1 MINKLVPA
9 SLRKLL
15 TALAP
20 TIVRIREES
29 ATNYL
34 ALCRN
39 NRRRQQVIA
48 GLVCCA
54 GLTFFMTLS
63 RMQSATT
70 SLGLTTP
77 VLIATSSIEQGDIIT
92 AQLFSLRTYPRAAVA
107 PTALH
112 DLQFGLVA
120 QQSISIGELLT
131 TTNTGTSTSK
141 QLQLPVG
148 FRSVAVVPP
157 AALSPMQ
164 VGDHVDIIANG
175 VVLAAD
181 ALVLSLMENTT
192 GEVTG
197 VIVTRVIVTGVI
209 VAVQAELSAAVASA
223 AAIGD
228 ATLVVSS

>member
-54 GLTFFMTLS
+54 ALMFFITLS
-63 RMQSATT
+63 RMQSATR
-70 SLGLTTP
+70 SLGATIVVLVASHNIGPGDLITP
-77 VLIATSSIEQGDIIT
+77 
-92 AQLFSLRTYPRAAVA
+92 QLFSPHTLPRSAVA

-112 DLQFGLVA
+112 DVQIGLVA
-120 QQSISIGELLT
+120 QQPISIGELLT

-157 AALSPMQ
+157 AALPPMQ

-175 VVLAAD
+175 VVLAAN

-192 GEVTG
+192 GAVIGEV
-197 VIVTRVIVTGVI
+197 VGVI
-209 VAVQAELSAAVASA
+209 VAVPAELSAAVASA

-228 ATLVVSS
+228 ATLAVSS

>member
-1 MINKLVPA
+1 MNNKLVPA
-9 SLRKLL
+9 SLHKLL
-15 TALAP
+15 GAIAP
-20 TIVRIREES
+20 VIVRIREMS
-29 ATNYL
+29 AANYL

-39 NRRRQQVIA
+39 NRRQHQVIA

-54 GLTFFMTLS
+54 ALTFFITLS
-63 RMQSATT
+63 RMQSATA

-92 AQLFSLRTYPRAAVA
+92 AQLFSLRMLPRAAVA

-112 DLQFGLVA
+112 NLQNGLVA
-120 QQSISIGELLT
+120 QQPISIGELLT
-131 TTNTGTSTSK
+131 TTNTGMTAST
-141 QLQLPVG
+141 QLQLPIG
-148 FRSVAVVPP
+148 LRSVAIVPP
-157 AALSPMQ
+157 AALPPMR

-181 ALVLSLMENTT
+181 ALVLSLMENTPGT
-192 GEVTG
+192 VTG
-197 VIVTRVIVTGVI
+197 VIVTGVI
-209 VAVQAELSAAVASA
+209 VIGVIVAVPADLSAAVASA

>member
-1 MINKLVPA
+1 MNNKLVPA
-9 SLRKLL
+9 SLHKLL
-15 TALAP
+15 GAVAP
-20 TIVRIREES
+20 VIVRIREIS
-29 ATNYL
+29 AANYL

-39 NRRRQQVIA
+39 NRRQHQVIA

-54 GLTFFMTLS
+54 ALTFFITLS
-63 RMQSATT
+63 RMQSATA

-77 VLIATSSIEQGDIIT
+77 VLIASSNIEPGDIIT
-92 AQLFSLRTYPRAAVA
+92 TQLFSLRTLPRSAVA

-112 DLQFGLVA
+112 DLQTGLVA

-141 QLQLPVG
+141 QLQLPIG
-148 FRSVAVVPP
+148 FRSVAIVPP
-157 AALSPMQ
+157 AALPPMQ

-175 VVLAAD
+175 IVLAAD
-181 ALVLSLMENTT
+181 ALVLSLIENTP
-192 GEVTG
+192 
-197 VIVTRVIVTGVI
+197 GVI
-209 VAVQAELSAAVASA
+209 VAVPADLSAAVASA

>member
-1 MINKLVPA
+1 MNNKLVPA
-9 SLRKLL
+9 SLHKLL
-15 TALAP
+15 GAIAP
-20 TIVRIREES
+20 VIVRIREIG
-29 ATNYL
+29 AANYL

-39 NRRRQQVIA
+39 NRRQHQVTA

-54 GLTFFMTLS
+54 ALTFFITLS
-63 RMQSATT
+63 RMQSATA

-77 VLIATSSIEQGDIIT
+77 VLIASSNIEPGDMIT
-92 AQLFSLRTYPRAAVA
+92 TQMFSLRSLPRSAVA

-112 DLQFGLVA
+112 DLQTGLVA

-141 QLQLPVG
+141 ELQLPIG
-148 FRSVAVVPP
+148 FRSVAIVPP
-157 AALSPMQ
+157 AALPPME

-181 ALVLSLMENTT
+181 ALVLSLIENTP
-192 GEVTG
+192 
-197 VIVTRVIVTGVI
+197 GVI
-209 VAVQAELSAAVASA
+209 VAVPADLSAAVASA

>member
-1 MINKLVPA
+1 MNNKLVPA
-9 SLRKLL
+9 SLHKLVV
-15 TALAP
+15 AIAP
-20 TIVRIREES
+20 VITRFREMS
-29 ATNYL
+29 AANYL

-54 GLTFFMTLS
+54 GLTFFVTLS
-63 RMQSATT
+63 RMQSATA

-77 VLIATSSIEQGDIIT
+77 VLIATISIEPGDTIST
-92 AQLFSLRTYPRAAVA
+92 QLFSLRTLPRSAVS

-131 TTNTGTSTSK
+131 TTNTGMTAST
-141 QLQLPVG
+141 QLQLPIG
-148 FRSVAVVPP
+148 LRSVAIVPP
-157 AALSPMQ
+157 AALPPMQ

-181 ALVLSLMENTT
+181 ALVLSLMENKT
-192 GEVTG
+192 GTVTG
-197 VIVTRVIVTGVI
+197 AVIGVI
-209 VAVQAELSAAVASA
+209 VAVPAELSAAVASA

>member
-1 MINKLVPA
+1 M
-9 SLRKLL
+9 
-15 TALAP
+15 
-20 TIVRIREES
+20 S
-29 ATNYL
+29 AANYL

-48 GLVCCA
+48 GLMCCA

-77 VLIATSSIEQGDIIT
+77 VLIATRSIEQGDIIT
-92 AQLFSLRTYPRAAVA
+92 AQLFSLRTLPRAAVA

-112 DLQFGLVA
+112 DLPTGLVA

-141 QLQLPVG
+141 QLQLPTG

-157 AALSPMQ
+157 SALPPMQ

-181 ALVLSLMENTT
+181 ALVLSLIENTT
-192 GEVTG
+192 GAVTG
-197 VIVTRVIVTGVI
+197 VITGVI
-209 VAVQAELSAAVASA
+209 VAVPAEFSAAVASA

>member
-9 SLRKLL
+9 SLHKLVI
-15 TALAP
+15 AIAP
-20 TIVRIREES
+20 VIVRIREMS
-29 ATNYL
+29 AANYL

-77 VLIATSSIEQGDIIT
+77 VLIATRSIKQGDIIT
-92 AQLFSLRTYPRAAVA
+92 AQLFSLRTLPRAAVA

-112 DLQFGLVA
+112 DVQTGLVA

-141 QLQLPVG
+141 QLQLPTG
-148 FRSVAVVPP
+148 FRSVAIVPP
-157 AALSPMQ
+157 AALPPMQ

-192 GEVTG
+192 G
-197 VIVTRVIVTGVI
+197 VITGVI

>member
-1 MINKLVPA
+1 MTSKRIPA
-9 SLRKLL
+9 SLSKLRTSL
-15 TALAP
+15 SPVIA
-20 TIVRIREES
+20 RIRDWC

-48 GLVCCA
+48 GLMCCA
-54 GLTFFMTLS
+54 ALTFFVTMS
-63 RMQSATT
+63 RMQSATS
-70 SLGLTTP
+70 SLGETTS
-77 VLIATSSIEQGDIIT
+77 VLIATSDIKPGDLIT
-92 AQLFSLRTYPRAAVA
+92 PQLFSPQTLPRSAVA

-112 DLQFGLVA
+112 DVQIGLVA

-148 FRSVAVVPP
+148 FRSVAIMPP
-157 AALSPMQ
+157 AALPPMQ

-181 ALVLSLMENTT
+181 ALVLSLIENTT
-192 GEVTG
+192 G
-197 VIVTRVIVTGVI
+197 VITGVI
-209 VAVQAELSAAVASA
+209 VAVPAELSAAVASA

>member
-54 GLTFFMTLS
+54 ALMFFITLS

-77 VLIATSSIEQGDIIT
+77 VLIATRSIEQGDIIT
-92 AQLFSLRTYPRAAVA
+92 AQLFSLRTLPRSAVA

-141 QLQLPVG
+141 QLQLPTG
-148 FRSVAVVPP
+148 FRSVAIVPP
-157 AALSPMQ
+157 AALPPMQ

-197 VIVTRVIVTGVI
+197 VIVTGVI

>member
-1 MINKLVPA
+1 MNNKLVPA
-9 SLRKLL
+9 SLHKLVV
-15 TALAP
+15 AIAP
-20 TIVRIREES
+20 VIVRLREMG

-39 NRRRQQVIA
+39 NRRQHQVIA

-54 GLTFFMTLS
+54 ALTFFITLS
-63 RMQSATT
+63 RMQSATA

-77 VLIATSSIEQGDIIT
+77 VLIATSSIEPGDIIT
-92 AQLFSLRTYPRAAVA
+92 SQLFSPRALPRSAVA

-112 DLQFGLVA
+112 DLQTGLVA

-141 QLQLPVG
+141 QLQLPIG
-148 FRSVAVVPP
+148 FRSVAIVPP
-157 AALSPMQ
+157 AALPPMQ

-175 VVLAAD
+175 MVLAAD
-181 ALVLSLMENTT
+181 ALVLSLMENRT
-192 GEVTG
+192 GTVAG
-197 VIVTRVIVTGVI
+197 AVIGVI
-209 VAVQAELSAAVASA
+209 VAVPAELSAAVASA

-228 ATLVVSS
+228 ATMVVSS

>member
-1 MINKLVPA
+1 MTSKRIPA
-9 SLRKLL
+9 SFSKLCTTL
-15 TALAP
+15 SPVIARISDWCA
-20 TIVRIREES
+20 TI
-29 ATNYL
+29 YL

-54 GLTFFMTLS
+54 ALTFFVTMS
-63 RMQSATT
+63 RMQSATK
-70 SLGLTTP
+70 SLGATVV
-77 VLIATSSIEQGDIIT
+77 VLVASHNIGPGDAITS
-92 AQLFSLRTYPRAAVA
+92 QLFVTRTFVRSAVA
-107 PTALH
+107 STALH
-112 DLQFGLVA
+112 AVQLGLVA

-141 QLQLPVG
+141 QLQLPTG

-157 AALSPMQ
+157 SALPPMQ

-181 ALVLSLMENTT
+181 ALVLSLIENTT
-192 GEVTG
+192 GAVTG
-197 VIVTRVIVTGVI
+197 VITGVI
-209 VAVQAELSAAVASA
+209 VAVPAEFSAAVASA

>member
-9 SLRKLL
+9 SLHKLL
-15 TALAP
+15 AAIAP
-20 TIVRIREES
+20 VIVRIREKS
-29 ATNYL
+29 AANYL

-54 GLTFFMTLS
+54 ALMFFITLS
-63 RMQSATT
+63 RMQSAKR
-70 SLGLTTP
+70 SLGATVV
-77 VLIATSSIEQGDIIT
+77 VLVASHNIGPGDAITS
-92 AQLFSLRTYPRAAVA
+92 QLFITRTFVRSAVA

-112 DLQFGLVA
+112 DVQIGLVA

-141 QLQLPVG
+141 QLQLPIG
-148 FRSVAVVPP
+148 FRSVAIVPP
-157 AALSPMQ
+157 AALPPMQ

-181 ALVLSLMENTT
+181 ALVLSLIENTT
-192 GEVTG
+192 G
-197 VIVTRVIVTGVI
+197 VITGVI
-209 VAVQAELSAAVASA
+209 VAVPAELSAAVASA

>member
-1 MINKLVPA
+1 MNNKLVPA
-9 SLRKLL
+9 SLHKLL
-15 TALAP
+15 GTIAP
-20 TIVRIREES
+20 VITRFREMS
-29 ATNYL
+29 AANYL

-48 GLVCCA
+48 VLVSCA
-54 GLTFFMTLS
+54 GLTFFVTLS
-63 RMQSATT
+63 RMQSATA

-77 VLIATSSIEQGDIIT
+77 VLIATSIIEPGDTIT
-92 AQLFSLRTYPRAAVA
+92 TQLFSLRTLPRSAVA

-131 TTNTGTSTSK
+131 TTNTGMTAST
-141 QLQLPVG
+141 QLQLPIG
-148 FRSVAVVPP
+148 FRSVAIVPP
-157 AALSPMQ
+157 AALPPMQ

-181 ALVLSLMENTT
+181 ALVLSLMQNKT
-192 GEVTG
+192 GTVTG
-197 VIVTRVIVTGVI
+197 AVIGVI
-209 VAVQAELSAAVASA
+209 VAVPAELSAAVASA

>member
-9 SLRKLL
+9 SLHKF
-15 TALAP
+15 LAAIAP
-20 TIVRIREES
+20 VIVRIREMS
-29 ATNYL
+29 AANYL

-39 NRRRQQVIA
+39 NRRRQQAIA

-54 GLTFFMTLS
+54 ALTFFITLS

-70 SLGLTTP
+70 SLGKTTL
-77 VLIATSSIEQGDIIT
+77 VLIAASDIKPGDLIT
-92 AQLFSLRTYPRAAVA
+92 PQLFSPQTLPRSAVA

-112 DLQFGLVA
+112 DVQIGLVA

-148 FRSVAVVPP
+148 FRSVAIVPP
-157 AALSPMQ
+157 AALPPIH

-192 GEVTG
+192 G
-197 VIVTRVIVTGVI
+197 VITGVI

>member
-1 MINKLVPA
+1 M
-9 SLRKLL
+9 
-15 TALAP
+15 
-20 TIVRIREES
+20 S
-29 ATNYL
+29 AANYL

-48 GLVCCA
+48 VLVSCA
-54 GLTFFMTLS
+54 GLTFFVTLS
-63 RMQSATT
+63 RMQSATA

-77 VLIATSSIEQGDIIT
+77 VLIATSIIEPGDTIT
-92 AQLFSLRTYPRAAVA
+92 TQLFSLRTLPRSAVA

-131 TTNTGTSTSK
+131 TTNTGMTAST
-141 QLQLPVG
+141 QLQLPIG
-148 FRSVAVVPP
+148 FRSVAIVPP
-157 AALSPMQ
+157 AALPPMQ

-181 ALVLSLMENTT
+181 ALVLSLMQNKT
-192 GEVTG
+192 GTVTG
-197 VIVTRVIVTGVI
+197 AVIGVI
-209 VAVQAELSAAVASA
+209 VAVPAELSAAVASA

>member
-1 MINKLVPA
+1 MG
-9 SLRKLL
+9 
-15 TALAP
+15 
-20 TIVRIREES
+20 

-39 NRRRQQVIA
+39 NRRQHQVIA

-54 GLTFFMTLS
+54 ALTFFITLS
-63 RMQSATT
+63 RMQSATR

-77 VLIATSSIEQGDIIT
+77 VLIATSSIERGDIIT
-92 AQLFSLRTYPRAAVA
+92 SLLFSLRALPRSAVA

-112 DLQFGLVA
+112 DMQFGLVA

-141 QLQLPVG
+141 QLQLPIG
-148 FRSVAVVPP
+148 FRSVAIVPP
-157 AALSPMQ
+157 AALPPMQ

-175 VVLAAD
+175 MVLAAD
-181 ALVLSLMENTT
+181 ALVLSLMENTPGT
-192 GEVTG
+192 VTG
-197 VIVTRVIVTGVI
+197 VIVIGVI
-209 VAVQAELSAAVASA
+209 VAVPAELSAAVASA

-228 ATLVVSS
+228 ATMVVSS

>member
-9 SLRKLL
+9 SLHKLVI
-15 TALAP
+15 AIAP
-20 TIVRIREES
+20 VIVRIREKS
-29 ATNYL
+29 AANYL

-77 VLIATSSIEQGDIIT
+77 VLIATSSIEPGDIIT
-92 AQLFSLRTYPRAAVA
+92 AQLFSLHKYPHAAVA

-141 QLQLPVG
+141 QLQLPTG
-148 FRSVAVVPP
+148 FRSVAIVPP
-157 AALSPMQ
+157 AALPPMQ
-164 VGDHVDIIANG
+164 IGDHVDIIANG

-181 ALVLSLMENTT
+181 ALVLSLIENTT

-197 VIVTRVIVTGVI
+197 VIVTGVI

>member
-1 MINKLVPA
+1 MTSKRIPA
-9 SLRKLL
+9 SFSKLRTTLSPVI
-15 TALAP
+15 A
-20 TIVRIREES
+20 RIRDWC

-54 GLTFFMTLS
+54 ALMFFITLS
-63 RMQSATT
+63 RMQSATR
-70 SLGLTTP
+70 SLGATVV
-77 VLIATSSIEQGDIIT
+77 VLVASHNIGPGDAITS
-92 AQLFSLRTYPRAAVA
+92 QLFVTRTFVGSAVA

-148 FRSVAVVPP
+148 FRSVAIVPP
-157 AALSPMQ
+157 AALPPIQ

-192 GEVTG
+192 G
-197 VIVTRVIVTGVI
+197 VITGVI

>member
-1 MINKLVPA
+1 MTSKRIPAPFSKLRTTLSPVIA
-9 SLRKLL
+9 
-15 TALAP
+15 
-20 TIVRIREES
+20 RIRDWC

-54 GLTFFMTLS
+54 ALTFFVTLS
-63 RMQSATT
+63 RMQSATR

-77 VLIATSSIEQGDIIT
+77 VLIATRSIKQGDIIT
-92 AQLFSLRTYPRAAVA
+92 AQLFSLRTLPRAAVA

-112 DLQFGLVA
+112 DLQVGLVA

-141 QLQLPVG
+141 QLQLPIG
-148 FRSVAVVPP
+148 FRSVAIVPP
-157 AALSPMQ
+157 AALPPMQ
-164 VGDHVDIIANG
+164 VGDHVDIIANS

-181 ALVLSLMENTT
+181 ALVLSLIENTP
-192 GEVTG
+192 G
-197 VIVTRVIVTGVI
+197 VITGVI
-209 VAVQAELSAAVASA
+209 VAVPAELSAAVASA

>member
-1 MINKLVPA
+1 MKNKLVPA

-15 TALAP
+15 TALTP
-20 TIVRIREES
+20 TIVRIRQMS
-29 ATNYL
+29 AANYL

-54 GLTFFMTLS
+54 GLTFFVTLS
-63 RMQSATT
+63 RMQSATA
-70 SLGLTTP
+70 SLGSTTP
-77 VLIATSSIEQGDIIT
+77 VLIATSSIKPGDIIT
-92 AQLFSLRTYPRAAVA
+92 DQLFSLHTLPRAAVA

-112 DLQFGLVA
+112 DVQIGLVA
-120 QQSISIGELLT
+120 QQSISVGELLT
-131 TTNTGTSTSK
+131 TTNTGTSASQ
-141 QLQLPVG
+141 QLQLPTG
-148 FRSVAVVPP
+148 FRSVAIVPP
-157 AALSPMQ
+157 AALPPMQ

-192 GEVTG
+192 GAVNDEV
-197 VIVTRVIVTGVI
+197 VGVI
-209 VAVQAELSAAVASA
+209 VAVPAELSAAVASA

>member
-20 TIVRIREES
+20 TIVRIREKS
-29 ATNYL
+29 AANYL

-54 GLTFFMTLS
+54 ALTFFVTMS
-63 RMQSATT
+63 RMQSATS
-70 SLGLTTP
+70 SLGKTTS
-77 VLIATSSIEQGDIIT
+77 VLIATSDIKPGDLIT
-92 AQLFSLRTYPRAAVA
+92 PQLFNRHTLPRSAVA

-112 DLQFGLVA
+112 DVQIGLVA

-148 FRSVAVVPP
+148 FRSVAIMPP
-157 AALSPMQ
+157 AALPPIQ

-192 GEVTG
+192 G
-197 VIVTRVIVTGVI
+197 VITGVI

>member
-1 MINKLVPA
+1 MTSKRIPA
-9 SLRKLL
+9 SFSKLRTTLSPVI
-15 TALAP
+15 A
-20 TIVRIREES
+20 RIRDWC

-39 NRRRQQVIA
+39 NRRRQQVIT
-48 GLVCCA
+48 GLMCCA
-54 GLTFFMTLS
+54 ALTFFVTMS
-63 RMQSATT
+63 RMQSATK
-70 SLGLTTP
+70 SLGATVV
-77 VLIATSSIEQGDIIT
+77 VLVASHNIGPGDAITS
-92 AQLFSLRTYPRAAVA
+92 QLFVTRTFVRSAVA

-112 DLQFGLVA
+112 TVQLGLVA

-141 QLQLPVG
+141 QLQLPTG

-157 AALSPMQ
+157 SALPPMQ

-181 ALVLSLMENTT
+181 ALVLSLIENTT
-192 GEVTG
+192 GAVTG
-197 VIVTRVIVTGVI
+197 VITGVI
-209 VAVQAELSAAVASA
+209 VAVPAEFSAAVASA

>member
-1 MINKLVPA
+1 MNNKLAPA
-9 SLRKLL
+9 SLHKLL
-15 TALAP
+15 GVIAP
-20 TIVRIREES
+20 VIVRIREIGAAS
-29 ATNYL
+29 YL

-39 NRRRQQVIA
+39 DRRQHQVTA

-54 GLTFFMTLS
+54 ALTFFITLS
-63 RMQSATT
+63 RMQSATA

-77 VLIATSSIEQGDIIT
+77 VLISSSNIEPGDIIT
-92 AQLFSLRTYPRAAVA
+92 SQLFSLRTLPRSAVS

-112 DLQFGLVA
+112 DLQTGLVA

-131 TTNTGTSTSK
+131 TTNTGTSATQ
-141 QLQLPVG
+141 QLQLPAG
-148 FRSVAVVPP
+148 FRSVAIVPP
-157 AALSPMQ
+157 AALPPMQ

-181 ALVLSLMENTT
+181 ALVLGLIEDT
-192 GEVTG
+192 
-197 VIVTRVIVTGVI
+197 IGVI
-209 VAVQAELSAAVASA
+209 VAVQADLSAAVASA

>member
-1 MINKLVPA
+1 MNNKLVPA
-9 SLRKLL
+9 SLHKLL
-15 TALAP
+15 CVIAP
-20 TIVRIREES
+20 VIVRIREI
-29 ATNYL
+29 AAANYL

-39 NRRRQQVIA
+39 NRRQHQVIA

-54 GLTFFMTLS
+54 ALTFFITLS

-77 VLIATSSIEQGDIIT
+77 VLIASSNIEPGDMIT
-92 AQLFSLRTYPRAAVA
+92 TQLFSLRSLPRSAVA

-112 DLQFGLVA
+112 DLQTGLVA

-131 TTNTGTSTSK
+131 TTNTGTSATQ
-141 QLQLPVG
+141 QLQLPTG
-148 FRSVAVVPP
+148 FRSVAIVPP
-157 AALSPMQ
+157 AALPPMQ

-175 VVLAAD
+175 IVLAAD
-181 ALVLSLMENTT
+181 ALVLSLIENTP
-192 GEVTG
+192 
-197 VIVTRVIVTGVI
+197 GVI
-209 VAVQAELSAAVASA
+209 VAVPADLSAAVASA

>member
-1 MINKLVPA
+1 MKNKLVPA
-9 SLRKLL
+9 SLRKVI

-20 TIVRIREES
+20 TIVRIRQMS
-29 ATNYL
+29 AANYL

-54 GLTFFMTLS
+54 GLTFFVTLS
-63 RMQSATT
+63 RMQSATA
-70 SLGLTTP
+70 SLGSTTS
-77 VLIATSSIEQGDIIT
+77 VLIATSSIKPGDIIT
-92 AQLFSLRTYPRAAVA
+92 DQLFSLHTLPRSAVA

-112 DLQFGLVA
+112 DAQIGLVA
-120 QQSISIGELLT
+120 QQPISIGELLT

-148 FRSVAVVPP
+148 FRSVAIVPP
-157 AALSPMQ
+157 AALPPMQ

-192 GEVTG
+192 GAVIGEV
-197 VIVTRVIVTGVI
+197 VGVI
-209 VAVQAELSAAVASA
+209 VAVPAELSAAVASS

-228 ATLVVSS
+228 ATLAVSS

>member
-1 MINKLVPA
+1 MNNKLVPA
-9 SLRKLL
+9 SLHKLL
-15 TALAP
+15 GVVAP
-20 TIVRIREES
+20 VIVRIREIG
-29 ATNYL
+29 AANYL

-39 NRRRQQVIA
+39 NRRRKQAIA

-54 GLTFFMTLS
+54 ALTFFITLS

-77 VLIATSSIEQGDIIT
+77 VLIATSSIEPGDIIT
-92 AQLFSLRTYPRAAVA
+92 AQLFSLRTLPRSAVT

-112 DLQFGLVA
+112 DLQLGLVA
-120 QQSISIGELLT
+120 QQPISIGELLT

-148 FRSVAVVPP
+148 FRSVAIVPP
-157 AALSPMQ
+157 AALPPMQ

-175 VVLAAD
+175 IVLAAD
-181 ALVLSLMENTT
+181 ALVLSLIEDT
-192 GEVTG
+192 
-197 VIVTRVIVTGVI
+197 IGVI
-209 VAVQAELSAAVASA
+209 VAVPAELSAAVASA

>member
-1 MINKLVPA
+1 M
-9 SLRKLL
+9 
-15 TALAP
+15 
-20 TIVRIREES
+20 VRIREMS
-29 ATNYL
+29 AVNYL

-39 NRRRQQVIA
+39 NRRRQQAIA

-54 GLTFFMTLS
+54 GLTFFVTLS
-63 RMQSATT
+63 RMQSATA

-77 VLIATSSIEQGDIIT
+77 VLIATNNIEPGDLIT
-92 AQLFSLRTYPRAAVA
+92 TQLFSLRTLPRAAVA

-112 DLQFGLVA
+112 DLQTGLVA

-141 QLQLPVG
+141 QLQLPIG
-148 FRSVAVVPP
+148 FRSVAIVPP
-157 AALSPMQ
+157 AALPPMQ

-175 VVLAAD
+175 IVLAAD
-181 ALVLSLMENTT
+181 ALVLSLMENAS
-192 GEVTG
+192 GAANGAVFG
-197 VIVTRVIVTGVI
+197 VV
-209 VAVQAELSAAVASA
+209 VAVPAELSAAVASA